1 MAKTDSDEQIPTR
14 SALVQVRVR
23 PSELAV
29 WRSKA
34 AAAGVPLSV
43 LVREAMA
50 RTGAWTPSPADA
62 ERERARQVERART
75 RELNRIGHNVNQ
87 IAAWANTYKS
97 SADAGEVLVG
107 LVAIEQALRDLS
119 LPGPRKA

>member
-50 RTGAWTPSPADA
+50 RTSAWTPTPAAA
-62 ERERARQVERART
+62 ERERAREVERART
-75 RELNRIGHNVNQ
+75 AQIARIGNNINQ
-87 IAAWANTYKS
+87 VAAWANTYKS
-97 SADAGEVLVG
+97 SADAARAASLE
-107 LVAIEQALRDLS
+107 LS
-119 LPGPRKA
+119 RVRRHGKLTPWRQ